1 MQTQIQ
7 LKSARPSER
16 PEIPPVLPQVERRQV
31 EKREYTMFFLHHLHT
46 MYFDAVQL
54 AELLDHIPGDCA
66 FWKKGPDQTM
76 HCTNL
81 NQEPTIGEFP
91 LCMWSLGQ
99 LTTVREQMN
108 ALNDSLEREIDQ
120 LHPEDIS
127 HGLESQVF
135 RLRRILIRM
144 RRAMDTVR
152 DCLAGLYG
160 KCGEAERAKLIEAT
174 RNFRRSISDMETVLE
189 ISQSR
194 KASIVA

>member
-1 MQTQIQ
+1 
-7 LKSARPSER
+7 
-16 PEIPPVLPQVERRQV
+16 
-31 EKREYTMFFLHHLHT
+31 MFFLHHLHT

-54 AELLDHIPGDCA
+54 AELLDHIPDDCA

-81 NQEPTIGEFP
+81 KQEPTIGEFP

-120 LHPEDIS
+120 LHPEDVS
-127 HGLESQVF
+127 RGLESQVF

-144 RRAMDTVR
+144 RRAMDDVR

-160 KCGEAERAKLIEAT
+160 KCGEQERNKLTEAT
-174 RNFRRSISDMETVLE
+174 RNFRRSISDMESILE